1 MQFNDTSRSFGFTS
15 ILLHWVSAVLIAVL
29 FVMGQIME
37 DMSRGPDKAD
47 LMAVHQSLGMLLLIL
62 VLARLLWRLG
72 QGFPAAP
79 GDAGSLANRVSRL
92 WHWLLLIVIIAIPAS
107 GYMVSETAT
116 QGISFFGMFALPD
129 LMGANHDL
137 HEVFEEIHET
147 MSKLLIP
154 LVIVHVLA
162 AFKHHYF
169 DRDDTLKRMM
179 GPGKAA

>member
-15 ILLHWVSAVLIAVL
+15 ILLHWISAALIAVL

-37 DMSRGPDKAD
+37 DMSRGAAKAD
-47 LMAVHQSLGMLLLIL
+47 LMAVHQSLGMLLLIV
-62 VLARLLWRLG
+62 VLARLFWRLG
-72 QGFPAAP
+72 QGFPEASSET
-79 GDAGSLANRVSRL
+79 GSLINRISRL
-92 WHWLLLIVIIAIPAS
+92 WHWLLLAVIVAIPAS
-107 GYMVSETAT
+107 GYLASETST
-116 QGISFFGMFALPD
+116 QGITFFGMSLLPD
-129 LMGANHDL
+129 LIGANHDL